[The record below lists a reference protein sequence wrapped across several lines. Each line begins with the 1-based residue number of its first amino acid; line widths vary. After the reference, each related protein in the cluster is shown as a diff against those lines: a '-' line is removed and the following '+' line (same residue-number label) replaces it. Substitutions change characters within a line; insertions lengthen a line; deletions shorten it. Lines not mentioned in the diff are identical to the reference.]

1 MQNPPQ
7 PALNRLNTPTTNQT
21 QKPNPLA
28 VVVYRRIPPTTHYNK
43 TEMPFLE
50 QENFKG
56 TIKPHHCD
64 AQLKLLISPMNE
76 TEAQEA
82 IAGGADIIDVKNPK
96 EGALGAN
103 YPWVIKKIKQITPK
117 PVELSCTLGDV
128 PNLPGSISLA
138 ALGAASLGVDY
149 VKVGL
154 YGVKTPKEAIF
165 LLQQVNKAAKDF
177 NPNIKVAA
185 AGYAD
190 AQKIGT
196 LDPSLIPQITHQAQ
210 ADVAMLDTASKDG
223 TNLFS
228 HQTTRQLK
236 AFVDS
241 AHDFGLQAALAGSL
255 RKQDLP
261 VIYGLGADIAGLRGA
276 ACTGGDRNN
285 GHLTRE
291 LVAELVETVK
301 HAKRI

>member
-1 MQNPPQ
+1 
-7 PALNRLNTPTTNQT
+7 
-21 QKPNPLA
+21 
-28 VVVYRRIPPTTHYNK
+28 
-43 TEMPFLE
+43 MPFLE

-64 AQLKLLISPMNE
+64 AQLKLLISPINE
-76 TEAQEA
+76 TEALEA

-103 YPWVIKKIKQITPK
+103 YPWVIKKIKEATPK
-117 PVELSCTLGDV
+117 HLEVSCTLGDV
-128 PNLPGSISLA
+128 PNLPGSVSLA

-154 YGVKTPKEAIF
+154 YGLKTAQEAVF
-165 LLQQVNKAAKDF
+165 LLQQVNKAAKECS
-177 NPNIKVAA
+177 PNIKVAA

-190 AQKIGT
+190 AQNIGS
-196 LDPSLIPQITHQAQ
+196 LNPSLIPEIAHKAH
-210 ADVAMLDTASKDG
+210 ADVAMLDTAAKDG

-228 HQTTRQLK
+228 HQTIEQLK
-236 AFVDS
+236 AFVAS
-241 AHDFGLQAALAGSL
+241 AHGFGLQAALAGSL

-276 ACTGGDRNN
+276 ACTGSDRNK
-285 GHLTRE
+285 GHITRA
-291 LVAELVETVK
+291 LVAELAETLK
-301 HAKRI
+301 PAKRA